1 VEVGEYTDS
10 CEDLD
15 DEDEDDEVKWRE
27 REREARK
34 KFLGRVG
41 IAFYKL
47 SKCSQKEKL
56 NFKFFFKMK

>member
-27 REREARK
+27 RERSAQEISWEGWDSL
-34 KFLGRVG
+34 F
-41 IAFYKL
+41 
-47 SKCSQKEKL
+47 
-56 NFKFFFKMK
+56 